1 MAILHT
7 RVMIEHDIHDILH
20 GLGIMERRKYMRIAW
35 LLDNRGSNDN
45 F

>member
-7 RVMIEHDIHDILH
+7 LVMIEHDIHDILQ
-20 GLGIMERRKYMRIAW
+20 GLGIMEWRKYMRIAW
-35 LLDNRGSNDN
+35 LLDNRGSTDG